1 MHEPVNVMKTRA
13 DKPMRS
19 GTRSG
24 LLGPLCVPAALAV
37 FGCASTSVVVTADV
51 PSPLVEPIP
60 IRVGVFFDESLKGYV
75 HEESSEDHGE
85 FRIELGSVQIPVF
98 ERVFDALFEETVA
111 LSSTEAAEEVAAVIV
126 PVLEEMQF
134 SIPAQT
140 RGEFFEV
147 WIKYRIDVY
156 GRDGKL
162 MASWPLPAY
171 GKSNERNFG
180 FMEDSKGSGLT
191 EASVWALRDAAAHLS
206 FYFPRLPAVLEL
218 AQGGQG

>member
-1 MHEPVNVMKTRA
+1 MKTRA
-13 DKPMRS
+13 ANAPTHS
-19 GTRSG
+19 GMVVLRVG
-24 LLGPLCVPAALAV
+24 IWPFAAAFAV
-37 FGCASTSVVVTADV
+37 FGCTGANVVVNTVV

-60 IRVGVFFDESLKGYV
+60 MRVGVFFDESLKGYV
-75 HEESSEDHGE
+75 HEESLEDYGD
-85 FRIELGSVQIPVF
+85 FRIELGSVQVPVF

-111 LSSTEAAEEVAAVIV
+111 LPSMEADDGVAAVIV
-126 PVLEEMQF
+126 PVFEELQF

-156 GRDGKL
+156 EPDGEL
-162 MASWPLPAY
+162 LASWPLPAY

-191 EASVWALRDAAAHLS
+191 EASVRALRDAAAHLS
-206 FYFPRLPAVLEL
+206 FYFPRVPEVAEL
-218 AQGGQG
+218 IEASQG